1 MTRWMQFFAPKFL
14 TLAVLVPVLLG
25 LAACTPGA
33 YGTPRTSSAI
43 VTDDPTK
50 LPDMSWQTA
59 GQRQVLMSQNQ
70 QMAATPATPEP
81 TGTAVKVAVLVP
93 LSGKNASLGQAML
106 KAAQLA
112 LFDVGSH
119 NFELITADTGSTAQ
133 GAAAAAQRAVADGAN
148 LILGPIFAEDVR
160 AAKPVAG
167 PANVPMVAFT
177 TDWTLADSNTYIF
190 GFLPTLQA
198 ERVVS
203 YAQSRGLSRLAVIAP
218 HTEYADLIVTA
229 INRMAMPM
237 ATLRYKAGQA
247 DLTQELSAFTTQHAN
262 TTANGPFFF
271 DSVLLPLGGES
282 LRSLTAQLDQFG
294 IRGNRVRF
302 IGTGLWDDTTALSDP
317 MLNGGWFAAP
327 DPAARMDFERR
338 YQQTFGGTPPR
349 LATLAYDATALA
361 AVLAR
366 SDTSGR
372 PYSRDRMTA
381 SRGFAGID
389 GVFRFRNDGLAE
401 RALAIVEISGGTT
414 RVIDPAPTAFAR
426 GGM

>member
-1 MTRWMQFFAPKFL
+1 MTRWMQFFAQKFL
-14 TLAVLVPVLLG
+14 TLAVIVPVLLG

-33 YGTPRTSSAI
+33 YGTPRSSSAI

-70 QMAATPATPEP
+70 QMATTPAAPEP
-81 TGTAVKVAVLVP
+81 AGTAVKVAVLVP

-133 GAAAAAQRAVADGAN
+133 GAASAAQRAIADGAN

-160 AAKPVAG
+160 ATKPVVG

-177 TDWTLADSNTYIF
+177 TDWTLADGNTYIF

-237 ATLRYKAGQA
+237 ATLRYKPGQA
-247 DLTQELSAFTTQHAN
+247 DLTQQVETFAMQNKTPDGAFT
-262 TTANGPFFF
+262 F

-294 IRGNRVRF
+294 IRASRVRF

-426 GGM
+426 SGM

>member
-14 TLAVLVPVLLG
+14 ACAVIVPLLLS
-25 LAACTPGA
+25 LAACGPGA
-33 YGTPRTSSAI
+33 YGTPRSSSAI

-50 LPDMSWQTA
+50 LPDMSWQTPS
-59 GQRQVLMSQNQ
+59 QRQVLMSQNQ
-70 QMAATPATPEP
+70 QMATTPAAPEP
-81 TGTAVKVAVLVP
+81 AGTAVKVAVLVP
-93 LSGKNASLGQAML
+93 LSGKNASLGQSML

-112 LFDVGSH
+112 LYDVGSH

-133 GAAAAAQRAVADGAN
+133 GAASAAQRAIADGAN

-177 TDWTLADSNTYIF
+177 TDWTLADGNTYIF

-203 YAQSRGLSRLAVIAP
+203 YAQSRGLSRLAVVAP
-218 HTEYADLIVTA
+218 NTEYADLIVTA
-229 INRMAMPM
+229 INRMSMPI
-237 ATLRYKAGQA
+237 ATLRYKPGQP
-247 DLTQELSAFTTQHAN
+247 DLTQQLASFAAQNKTPDGAFT
-262 TTANGPFFF
+262 F

-282 LRSLTAQLDQFG
+282 LRSLTAQLDQYG
-294 IRGNRVRF
+294 IRGSAVRF

-327 DPAARMDFERR
+327 DPAARIDFERR
-338 YQQTFGGTPPR
+338 YQQTFGDAPPR

-366 SDTSGR
+366 SDNSGR

-381 SRGFAGID
+381 ARGFAGID

-401 RALAIVEISGGTT
+401 RALAIVEIAKGTT

>member
-1 MTRWMQFFAPKFL
+1 MTRWMQFFAFIVIIPAL
-14 TLAVLVPVLLG
+14 LVLS
-25 LAACTPGA
+25 ACGGPGT

-50 LPDMSWQTA
+50 LPDMSWQTPN
-59 GQRQVLMSQNQ
+59 QRQVLMSQNQ
-70 QMAATPATPEP
+70 QLATTPSAPEP

-93 LSGKNASLGQAML
+93 LSGKNASLGQTML

-133 GAAAAAQRAVADGAN
+133 GAASAAERAIADGAN
-148 LILGPIFAEDVR
+148 LILGPIFADDVR
-160 AAKPVAG
+160 ATKPVAG

-203 YAQSRGLSRLAVIAP
+203 YAQSRGLSKLAIIAP
-218 HTEYADLIVTA
+218 HTEYADLITTA
-229 INRMAMPM
+229 ISRTTPPV
-237 ATLRYKAGQA
+237 ATLRYQPGQA
-247 DLTQELSAFTTQHAN
+247 DLTAQVAGFASQNKTPEGALT
-262 TTANGPFFF
+262 F

-282 LRSLTAQLDQFG
+282 LRSLTAQLDQYG
-294 IRGNRVRF
+294 IRGSRARF

-327 DPAARMDFERR
+327 DPAARLDFERR
-338 YQQTFGGTPPR
+338 YQQTFGGTPQR

-366 SDTSGR
+366 SDTTGQ

-389 GVFRFRNDGLAE
+389 GVFRFRTDGLAE
-401 RALAIVEISGGTT
+401 RALAVVEIRGGRTV
-414 RVIDPAPTAFAR
+414 VIDPAPTAFAR

>member
-1 MTRWMQFFAPKFL
+1 MQFFAPKFL
-14 TLAVLVPVLLG
+14 ACAVIVPLLLS
-25 LAACTPGA
+25 LAACGPGA
-33 YGTPRTSSAI
+33 YGTPRSSSAI

-50 LPDMSWQTA
+50 LPDMSWQTPS
-59 GQRQVLMSQNQ
+59 QRQVLMSQNQ
-70 QMAATPATPEP
+70 QMATTPAAPEP
-81 TGTAVKVAVLVP
+81 AGTAVKVAVLVP
-93 LSGKNASLGQAML
+93 LSGKNASLGQSML

-112 LFDVGSH
+112 LYDVGSH

-133 GAAAAAQRAVADGAN
+133 GAASAAQRAIADGAN

-177 TDWTLADSNTYIF
+177 TDWTLADGNTYIF

-203 YAQSRGLSRLAVIAP
+203 YAQSRGLSRLAVVAP
-218 HTEYADLIVTA
+218 NTEYADLIVTA
-229 INRMAMPM
+229 INRMSMPI
-237 ATLRYKAGQA
+237 ATLRYKPGQP
-247 DLTQELSAFTTQHAN
+247 DLTQQLASFAAQNKTPDGAFT
-262 TTANGPFFF
+262 F

-282 LRSLTAQLDQFG
+282 LRSLTAQLDQYG
-294 IRGNRVRF
+294 IRGSAVRF

-327 DPAARMDFERR
+327 DPAARIDFERR
-338 YQQTFGGTPPR
+338 YQQTFGDAPPR

-366 SDTSGR
+366 SDNSGR

-381 SRGFAGID
+381 ARGFAGID

-401 RALAIVEISGGTT
+401 RALAIVEIAKGTT

>member
-1 MTRWMQFFAPKFL
+1 MTRWMQFFALIVVIPLLLSL
-14 TLAVLVPVLLG
+14 T
-25 LAACTPGA
+25 ACEGTGA

-43 VTDDPTK
+43 VTDDPSK

-70 QMAATPATPEP
+70 QLATTPAAPEP

-119 NFELITADTGSTAQ
+119 NFELLTADTGSTAQ
-133 GAAAAAQRAVADGAN
+133 GAASAAQRAIADGAN

-160 AAKPVAG
+160 AVKPVAG
-167 PANVPMVAFT
+167 PARVPMVAFT
-177 TDWTLADSNTYIF
+177 TDWTLADNNTYIF

-203 YAQSRGLSRLAVIAP
+203 YAQSRGLSKLAIIAP
-218 HTEYADLIVTA
+218 QTEYADLIVAA
-229 INRMAMPM
+229 ISRTTPPA

-282 LRSLTAQLDQFG
+282 LRSLTAQLDQYG
-294 IRGNRVRF
+294 IRGSRVRF

-327 DPAARMDFERR
+327 DPAARLDFERR
-338 YQQTFGGTPPR
+338 YQQTFGGSPQR

-366 SDTSGR
+366 SDTTGQ
-372 PYSRDRMTA
+372 PYSRDRMTS

-401 RALAIVEISGGTT
+401 RALAVVEIRGGRTQ
-414 RVIDPAPTAFAR
+414 VIDPAPTAFAR
-426 GGM
+426 SGM

>member
-1 MTRWMQFFAPKFL
+1 MTRWMQFFAFIVIIPAL
-14 TLAVLVPVLLG
+14 LALS
-25 LAACTPGA
+25 ACGGPGT

-50 LPDMSWQTA
+50 LPDMSWQTPN
-59 GQRQVLMSQNQ
+59 QRQVLMSQNQ
-70 QMAATPATPEP
+70 QLATTPAAPEP

-93 LSGKNASLGQAML
+93 LSGKNASLGQTML

-133 GAAAAAQRAVADGAN
+133 GAASAAQRAIADGAN
-148 LILGPIFAEDVR
+148 LILGPIFADDVR
-160 AAKPVAG
+160 ATKPVAG

-190 GFLPTLQA
+190 GFLPSLQA

-203 YAQSRGLSRLAVIAP
+203 YAQSRGLSKLAIIAP
-218 HTEYADLIVTA
+218 HTEYADLITTA
-229 INRMAMPM
+229 ISRTTTPV
-237 ATLRYKAGQA
+237 ATLRYQPGQA
-247 DLTQELSAFTTQHAN
+247 DLTAQVAGFASQNKTPEGALT
-262 TTANGPFFF
+262 F

-282 LRSLTAQLDQFG
+282 LRSLTAQLDQYG
-294 IRGNRVRF
+294 IRGSRARF

-327 DPAARMDFERR
+327 DPAARLDFERR
-338 YQQTFGGTPPR
+338 YQQTFGGTPQR

-366 SDTSGR
+366 SDTTGQ

-389 GVFRFRNDGLAE
+389 GVFRFRTDGLAE
-401 RALAIVEISGGTT
+401 RALAVVEIRGGRTV
-414 RVIDPAPTAFAR
+414 VIDPAPTAFAR